1 MLGKIL
7 KIIDNQ
13 VFLKLAI
20 DINSQTNL
28 INLHVIFE
36 DDNQKIVGQIVNVDQ
51 EQMVINII
59 GEFKNNEFYPGITAK
74 PSFKSKT
81 RIIAIEELEKVLGSQ
96 TLTNKTSFFGY
107 STIYQNYKINVE
119 INAFF
124 NNHFSII
131 GNTGSGK
138 SCSVASIFQN
148 LFTNTA
154 KPPIKSNIF
163 FFDAFGEYTS
173 AFSYLNNINNGVHY
187 KAYTTNTN
195 FADSDIL
202 KIPIW
207 LLDVDDLALLL
218 DVESPNQLPIL
229 EKTLKL
235 VPLLSSSNENTNKYK
250 NDIIARALQDILLS
264 GVNSTKIR
272 DQVIAILTKFN
283 TRELNLESQ
292 IVQPGYVRTL
302 KQCLYID
309 KTGKLQEIELVT
321 AFIRSFINDSL
332 ATEYE
337 NNQESGYYTLED
349 LEEAM
354 DFALISEG
362 ILKSEKVYENVN
374 VLRVRLH
381 NIINSNYKKFFEY
394 PAYVDRI
401 NYIKDLM
408 IDKAS
413 GQKCQLINFNI
424 NYVDDRFAK
433 VITKVL
439 SRILFNI
446 ASENSDR
453 GSIPFHIIIEEAHR
467 YVQKDRDVDVLGY
480 NIFERITKE
489 GRKYGVFLGLITQ
502 RPSEISETAIS
513 QCSNFLIL
521 RVLHPKDLDY
531 IKNMVPNISNEIVQ
545 QLKNL
550 QPGNCIAFGH
560 AFKVPVSMHI
570 MLPNPQPDSNNVD
583 LVNLWY

>member
-1 MLGKIL
+1 MLGKII

-20 DINSQTNL
+20 DINNQTNL

-36 DDNQKIVGQIVNVDQ
+36 DGDQKIVGQIVNVDQ
-51 EQMVINII
+51 EQMVINVI
-59 GEFKNNEFYPGITAK
+59 GEFRNNEFYPGITAK

-81 RIIAIEELEKVLGSQ
+81 RIIAIEELEKILGNQ
-96 TLTNKTSFFGY
+96 AVNDKTTFFGY
-107 STIYQNYKINVE
+107 STIYQNYRINVE
-119 INAFF
+119 INSFF
-124 NNHFSII
+124 SNHFSII

-138 SCSVASIFQN
+138 SCSVASLLQS
-148 LFTNTA
+148 LFTKNA
-154 KPPIKSNIF
+154 KPPLKSNIF
-163 FFDAFGEYTS
+163 FFDAFGEYTN
-173 AFSYLNNINNGVHY
+173 AFSYFNNLNTGVHY
-187 KAYTTNTN
+187 KTYTTNTN
-195 FADSDIL
+195 FGDTDIL
-202 KIPIW
+202 KIPAW
-207 LLDVDDLALLL
+207 FLDVDDLALLL

-235 VPLLSSSNENTNKYK
+235 VKLLFSTDTDTNKYK
-250 NDIIARALQDILLS
+250 NDIIARAIQDILLS
-264 GVNSTKIR
+264 GGNSTTIR
-272 DQVIAILTKFN
+272 DQIIAILTKFN
-283 TRELNLESQ
+283 TNELNLETE
-292 IVQPGYVRTL
+292 IAQPGYVRTL
-302 KQCLYID
+302 KQCLFVD
-309 KTGKLQEIELVT
+309 KTGKLQEMELIT

-332 ATEYE
+332 MTEYE
-337 NNQESGYYTLED
+337 NNTKEIQYTLEN

-381 NIINSNYKKFFEY
+381 NIINSDYKKFFEY
-394 PAYVDRI
+394 PAFVDKI
-401 NYIKDLM
+401 AYIKDLT
-408 IDKAS
+408 IDRLT
-413 GQKCQLINFNI
+413 GQKCQIINFNI

-433 VITKVL
+433 VLTKVL

-446 ASENSDR
+446 AAENSNR

-521 RVLHPKDLDY
+521 RVLHPKDIDY
-531 IKNMVPNISNEIVQ
+531 IKNMIPNISNEIVQ
-545 QLKNL
+545 QIKNL
-550 QPGNCIAFGH
+550 QPGNCIAFGS
-560 AFKVPVSMHI
+560 AFKVPVSIRMV
-570 MLPNPQPDSNNVD
+570 LPNPLPDSNNVD